1 MSGYHSK
8 IQSSNIIITDDD
20 DDTKND
26 DFSNDA
32 IGITDTKK
40 PSPTSHHVPPS
51 STAVPSFARK
61 VKVIAFILGCCCL
74 IAIIVNFINLHSD
87 FEELQEFYIGY
98 MGRKVL
104 IQEQRLTSR
113 TYLNLLRKAQR
124 EGIEVSTAHSRN
136 SHDDGEFLPC
146 FRLSNTKI
154 KNSFKCFCFEINFY
168 ATEKLYQ
175 HQR

>member
-1 MSGYHSK
+1 MPSVHCSKFKHSFQKLYLKCKKSNKNYTIFRFRIPIYPTNALSGYHSK

-20 DDTKND
+20 DDDFTKKD
-26 DFSNDA
+26 DFSKDA
-32 IGITDTKK
+32 IVDFTKK
-40 PSPTSHHVPPS
+40 PSISHHVPPS

-124 EGIEVSTAHSRN
+124 EGIEVS
-136 SHDDGEFLPC
+136 
-146 FRLSNTKI
+146 
-154 KNSFKCFCFEINFY
+154 
-168 ATEKLYQ
+168 
-175 HQR
+175 

>member
-1 MSGYHSK
+1 MFQIQTFQKSYLKKKQITNKNYNFRFRIPIYPTNALSGYHSK

-20 DDTKND
+20 DDDFTKKD
-26 DFSNDA
+26 DFSKDA
-32 IGITDTKK
+32 IVDFTKK
-40 PSPTSHHVPPS
+40 PSISHHVPPS

-124 EGIEVSTAHSRN
+124 EGIEVS
-136 SHDDGEFLPC
+136 
-146 FRLSNTKI
+146 RLTK
-154 KNSFKCFCFEINFY
+154 K
-168 ATEKLYQ
+168 
-175 HQR
+175 